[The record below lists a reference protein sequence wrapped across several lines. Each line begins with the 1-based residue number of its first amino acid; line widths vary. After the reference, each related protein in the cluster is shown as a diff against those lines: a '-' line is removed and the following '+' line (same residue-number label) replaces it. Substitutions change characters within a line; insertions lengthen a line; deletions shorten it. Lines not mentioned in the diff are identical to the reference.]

1 MSWLKRL
8 LGGDDSPLPG
18 PVTLD
23 LEARKAQLQELESVL
38 DRVVTAMTDNAER
51 MSNPGWRGRVS
62 EYRMLS
68 GEARLLRARAFTRE
82 EILDLAFEVR
92 PVYSGDQP
100 DDVRALEPLQAELMR
115 AAEVLREVLPGER
128 SA

>member
-8 LGGDDSPLPG
+8 LGGDDSSLPG

-23 LEARKAQLQELESVL
+23 VEARRAQLQELESAL
-38 DRVVTAMTDNAER
+38 DKLVAAMAENTER

-68 GEARLLRARAFTRE
+68 GEARLLRARTFTRE

-92 PVYSGDQP
+92 PAFSGEQP
-100 DDVRALEPLQAELMR
+100 EDVRAVEPLQDELMR
-115 AAEVLREVLPGER
+115 AAEALQEVLPGER
-128 SA
+128 SS